1 MESASTQIND
11 PDDDNPGFEEIPE
24 ALPYMAW
31 WVRMNLILVA
41 LALIAVFTVGACL
54 HPYDANNAAKQQE
67 THRQLG
73 LPPCGFYAMT
83 GLPCPSC
90 GFTTSFSLLV
100 HLDPVNAVRAN
111 SVGALL
117 GTFCLLVIP
126 WSVFSAFRGRYLLIR
141 SAERAI
147 ITCLIGF
154 VSLMLVR
161 WGIVLA
167 VAKWG

>member
-1 MESASTQIND
+1 MESASMQIDD
-11 PDDDNPGFEEIPE
+11 PDANPGFEEMPE
-24 ALPYMAW
+24 AMPYMAW

-41 LALIAVFTVGACL
+41 IGLIAVFTVGACL
-54 HPYDANNAAKQQE
+54 HPYDANNDAKRQE

-90 GFTTSFSLLV
+90 GFTTSFSLLM

-111 SVGALL
+111 SVGAML
-117 GTFCLLVIP
+117 GTYCLLVIP
-126 WSVFSAFRGRYLLIR
+126 WSVVSAFRGRYLFIR

-147 ITCLIGF
+147 ITSLIGF
-154 VSLMLVR
+154 VVLMLVR
-161 WGIVLA
+161 WGLVLA

>member
-1 MESASTQIND
+1 MLSDD
-11 PDDDNPGFEEIPE
+11 PDENPGFEEVPE

-31 WVRMNLILVA
+31 WVRLNLILVA
-41 LALIAVFTVGACL
+41 IGLIAVFVIGACL
-54 HPYDANNAAKQQE
+54 HPYGANNEPLTQE

-90 GFTTSFSLLV
+90 GFTTSFSLLM
-100 HLDPVNAVRAN
+100 HLDPANAMRAN

-117 GTFCLLVIP
+117 GTYCLLVIP
-126 WSVFSAFRGRYLLIR
+126 WSVFSAWRGRYLLIR

-147 ITCLIGF
+147 ITSLVGF
-154 VSLMLVR
+154 VVLMLVR
-161 WGIVLA
+161 WSVVLA
-167 VAKWG
+167 IAKWG